1 MSNETHGKAPRYS
14 RRELTRLL
22 GAGLLSTALPV
33 RGQQDETPAPRP
45 VQPRI
50 VPPDELLSSPVTAM
64 IAAMEDGAV
73 TSAELTQA
81 YLQRI
86 EAINPGLNAIVHVD
100 AEQAM
105 AAARRADAARAA
117 GRPVGPLNGV
127 PMTLKDSID
136 TAGVL
141 TTWGTLGRGAYVP
154 EHDATVAAR
163 LGEAGAVL
171 LGKTNTPEFTLSFE
185 TDNLVFGRTR
195 NPFDPERSPGGSS
208 GGAAAAVASALC
220 AFDLGSDTGG
230 SIRVPSHCCGTA
242 GLKPTQGRV
251 PRTGHAV
258 SFGGLHDS
266 LTQLGPI
273 ARSVADL
280 ELILRVIAGPDG
292 RDPFVAPVPWRNPSD
307 VTIDGLRIGW
317 HTDNGIFTPTA
328 EIQAAT
334 AAAVRALAAA
344 GALTREVIPTPLPG
358 SFGELDSLLVWNAD
372 GGAWIRRL
380 LDAAGTRSAHPMI
393 ARQITDEWKVDSG
406 EFTRLVEKRDRFRS
420 DMLAFMQE
428 YDVLVTPVSGF
439 PAPVFGTAED
449 EAHFAGYSYTQV
461 YNLSG
466 QPAAVVR
473 CGTSPEGLP
482 IGVQVAARPWR
493 EDVALAVAGHLETVF
508 GGWQAPPVQSGPAQ
522 G

>member
-1 MSNETHGKAPRYS
+1 MPNETHPEFPKLS

-22 GAGLLSTALPV
+22 GAGLLGGALPAF
-33 RGQQDETPAPRP
+33 GQEGDHQAPRP
-45 VQPRI
+45 VQPIIR
-50 VPPDELLSSPVTAM
+50 PPEELLSASIAEMVSAM
-64 IAAMEDGAV
+64 RNGAV

-81 YLQRI
+81 CLQRI
-86 EAINPGLNAIVHVD
+86 EALNPGLNALVHVS

-105 AAARRADAARAA
+105 SAARRADAARAA
-117 GRPVGPLNGV
+117 GQPTGPLHGV

-141 TTWGTLGRGAYVP
+141 TTWGTLGRSNFVP
-154 EHDATVAAR
+154 QADATVAAR
-163 LGEAGAVL
+163 LKAAGAVL

-195 NPFDPERSPGGSS
+195 NPFDPDRSPGGSS

-220 AFDLGSDTGG
+220 AFDIGSDTGG

-258 SFGGLHDS
+258 SFGGIHDP

-292 RDPFVAPVPWRNPSD
+292 RDPFVAPMPLRDSSAVAIR
-307 VTIDGLRIGW
+307 GLRVGW
-317 HTDNGIFTPTA
+317 HADNGIFTPTP
-328 EIQAAT
+328 EIQAVT
-334 AAAVRALAAA
+334 AAAARALAEA
-344 GALTREVIPTPLPG
+344 GALTTEIVPAPLPK
-358 SFGELDSLLVWNAD
+358 SLEALLPLFVWNAD
-372 GGAWIRRL
+372 GGAWIQRM
-380 LDAAGTRSAHPMI
+380 LDEAGTRTAHPAI
-393 ARQITDEWKVDSG
+393 AEQITDQWKVDSG
-406 EFTRLVEKRDRFRS
+406 ELTRLMEVRDRFRS
-420 DMLAFMQE
+420 DMLAFMQD
-428 YDVLVTPVSGF
+428 YDALVTPVTGF
-439 PAPVFGTAED
+439 PAPEFGTAED
-449 EAHFAGYSYTQV
+449 DAHFPGYSYTQV

-482 IGVQVAARPWR
+482 IGVQIAAQPWR
-493 EDVALAVAGHLETVF
+493 EDVALAVARHLETVF
-508 GGWQAPPVQSGPAQ
+508 GGWQAPQS
-522 G
+522 